1 MDAAQKMPPGGTGRL
16 GGEGLRFREEAKA
29 RNDAARR
36 KHDDQKRVANHQAQL
51 RKFEDAG
58 HGVSTGR
65 QHEHECAMAERKAKL
80 DAKKAASKAWL
91 SGIAAEYAEEP
102 DDDDDDLLRL
112 AFAHGDATALEDLTG
127 ASPRS
132 LTYDDLQRAALRL
145 GALIREQADGCLLY
159 TSPSPRDQRGS
170 RMPSSA

>member
-1 MDAAQKMPPGGTGRL
+1 
-16 GGEGLRFREEAKA
+16 
-29 RNDAARR
+29 
-36 KHDDQKRVANHQAQL
+36 
-51 RKFEDAG
+51 
-58 HGVSTGR
+58 
-65 QHEHECAMAERKAKL
+65 MAERKAKL

-102 DDDDDDLLRL
+102 EIDDDDLLRL

-145 GALIREQADGCLLY
+145 GALIREQADGGAVVVCIEEGAALVL
-159 TSPSPRDQRGS
+159 SMCAALASG
-170 RMPSSA
+170 

>member
-1 MDAAQKMPPGGTGRL
+1 
-16 GGEGLRFREEAKA
+16 
-29 RNDAARR
+29 
-36 KHDDQKRVANHQAQL
+36 
-51 RKFEDAG
+51 
-58 HGVSTGR
+58 
-65 QHEHECAMAERKAKL
+65 MAERKAKL

-102 DDDDDDLLRL
+102 EIDDDDLLRL

-145 GALIREQADGCLLY
+145 SLIHI
-159 TSPSPRDQRGS
+159 
-170 RMPSSA
+170 

>member
-1 MDAAQKMPPGGTGRL
+1 MSSARETRSRAGRCVDAAQKMPPGGTGRL

-36 KHDDQKRVANHQAQL
+36 KHDDQKLVAGRHQAQL

-102 DDDDDDLLRL
+102 EIDDDDLLRL

-132 LTYDDLQRAALRL
+132 LPYDDRALRSQL
-145 GALIREQADGCLLY
+145 WPAGCIDE
-159 TSPSPRDQRGS
+159 T
-170 RMPSSA
+170 